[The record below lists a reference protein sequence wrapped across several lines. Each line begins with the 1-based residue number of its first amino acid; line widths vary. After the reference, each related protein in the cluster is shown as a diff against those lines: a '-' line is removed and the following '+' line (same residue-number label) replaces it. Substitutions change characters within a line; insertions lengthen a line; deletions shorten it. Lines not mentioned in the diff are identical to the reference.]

1 MMKSSD
7 PADRPRDSAT
17 TDGEA
22 VAGGSRSA
30 QSIAERRRAAASRAA
45 AEALARRGEIDT
57 RARLGAEQG
66 EREGRGGLDPVR
78 YGDWEVKGITSDF

>member
-1 MMKSSD
+1 MTKSSD
-7 PADRPRDSAT
+7 AADRPRDSAM

-22 VAGGSRSA
+22 LAGGSKSV
-30 QSIAERRRAAASRAA
+30 QSIAERRRAAAYRAA
-45 AEALARRGEIDT
+45 AEALARRAEIDA

-66 EREGRGGLDPVR
+66 ERDGRGGLDPVR